1 MKILAI
7 RPEPGLS
14 ATLAAAR
21 QAGIAV
27 EGCAL
32 SEVRPMNWQSP
43 TPDRFDALLL
53 GSANAVRHAGSE
65 IARWQGRTAHV
76 VGPATAEA
84 ALRAGL
90 EVGIVGRGGLQ
101 NVVDEIAAA
110 GPAHFL
116 RLAGESHVPLLAPP
130 GITIETRTV
139 YRVVHVP
146 LPDGL
151 AARLGEG
158 GVVLLHSADAARH
171 FAGEC
176 DRFGISRERLA
187 LVALA
192 PRIAEAAGEGWTR
205 VEIAA
210 QPADRVLL
218 ALARDICH

>member
-1 MKILAI
+1 
-7 RPEPGLS
+7 
-14 ATLAAAR
+14 
-21 QAGIAV
+21 
-27 EGCAL
+27 
-32 SEVRPMNWQSP
+32 MNWQSP

-84 ALRAGL
+84 ARRAGL
-90 EVGIVGRGGLQ
+90 EIGIVGRGGLQ
-101 NVVDEIAAA
+101 SVVDEIAAA

-116 RLAGESHVPLLAPP
+116 
-130 GITIETRTV
+130 
-139 YRVVHVP
+139 
-146 LPDGL
+146 
-151 AARLGEG
+151 
-158 GVVLLHSADAARH
+158 
-171 FAGEC
+171 
-176 DRFGISRERLA
+176 RLA

-192 PRIAEAAGEGWTR
+192 PRIAEAAGEGWAR

>member
-1 MKILAI
+1 M
-7 RPEPGLS
+7 
-14 ATLAAAR
+14 
-21 QAGIAV
+21 
-27 EGCAL
+27 
-32 SEVRPMNWQSP
+32 
-43 TPDRFDALLL
+43 
-53 GSANAVRHAGSE
+53 
-65 IARWQGRTAHV
+65 
-76 VGPATAEA
+76 
-84 ALRAGL
+84 
-90 EVGIVGRGGLQ
+90 
-101 NVVDEIAAA
+101 DEIAAA

-146 LPDGL
+146 LPDEL
-151 AARLGEG
+151 AARFGEG

-176 DRFGISRERLA
+176 DRFGISRDQRQP
-187 LVALA
+187 LA